1 MYNTSVKF
9 PYKKNNKKPLKPV
22 NNSVADGLV
31 DMLKASKFY
40 NHELI
45 KNNKKISV
53 NNSLQQ
59 EDTNSY
65 NEFSAQMQANTDNQE
80 MTRENRYYVSI
91 LNSLRFIE
99 RLQVDDYLLV
109 INYLFDDRLTKEE
122 LMEEADVV
130 TRQGLYRKVKRL
142 IIRAHKQYF
151 RDYLD

>member
-22 NNSVADGLV
+22 HNSVADGLV

-45 KNNKKISV
+45 KNNRKISV
-53 NNSLQQ
+53 NNFLQR
-59 EDTNSY
+59 EDANNY
-65 NEFSAQMQANTDNQE
+65 NEFSSQMQANTDNQE
-80 MTRENRYYVSI
+80 MARENRYYVYI

-99 RLQVDDYLLV
+99 KLPTDDYLLV
-109 INYLFDDRLTKEE
+109 INYLFNDMLSKEE
-122 LMEEADVV
+122 LMEEADVA